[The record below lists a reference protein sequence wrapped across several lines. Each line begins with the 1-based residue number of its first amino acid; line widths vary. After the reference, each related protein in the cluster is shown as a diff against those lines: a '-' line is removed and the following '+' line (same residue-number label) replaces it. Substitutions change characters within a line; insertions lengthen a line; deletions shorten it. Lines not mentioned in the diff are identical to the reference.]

1 MRRTASAAASA
12 RRGMPQA
19 IEVHGLQGGRAS
31 SSLGLGYGQGALFYL
46 EWNNMKLMSDLLNRK
61 LMFSVADNRRLVPSL
76 PGSSP

>member
-1 MRRTASAAASA
+1 VLLAQHPPVHRAQRLIAPAMRRTASAAASA

-46 EWNNMKLMSDLLNRK
+46 DWNNKK
-61 LMFSVADNRRLVPSL
+61 
-76 PGSSP
+76 